1 MVTPQQITHAYYQS
15 NNKQKYRVKYRL
27 WLRHLGW
34 KTKSTNTEW
43 NEGQGSIAAEH
54 FIVDSYEQH
63 SEGSLV
69 AAEGNFSNDDGDVE
83 DNAL

>member
-1 MVTPQQITHAYYQS
+1 M
-15 NNKQKYRVKYRL
+15 RVKDQL
-27 WLRHLGW
+27 LP
-34 KTKSTNTEW
+34 S
-43 NEGQGSIAAEH
+43 H
-54 FIVDSYEQH
+54 FIVDSYEQY